1 MMTPLAHYLFA
12 FIVIYATDYHV
23 KHRLASYAAMAV
35 IINMLFEADH
45 LFPVYAE
52 SHIKLF
58 HNILFASLI
67 PLTLFLAS
75 ALAENRYFAA
85 TSTGNSRYQRFFLIF
100 FLISTSHL
108 MLDILD
114 GGVEYVF
121 YPFVKTPFVLNSSLS
136 IQYTP
141 FLYISPWL
149 LVLLSYGLLVIIV
162 RQMENRIYASM
173 EGDGVYGGGN
183 GLPHIPVPGNV
194 LLKRLV
200 NHA

>member
-1 MMTPLAHYLFA
+1 MTPLVHYIFA
-12 FIVIYATDYHV
+12 FIVIYATGYHV

-52 SHIKLF
+52 FHIKLF
-58 HNILFASLI
+58 HNILLASVI
-67 PLTLFLAS
+67 PVILFLTS

-85 TSTGNSRYQRFFLIF
+85 TGTGDSRYQRFFLIF
-100 FLISTSHL
+100 FLISTSHI

-114 GGVEYVF
+114 GGPEYVF
-121 YPFVKTPFVLNSSLS
+121 YPFVKTPFVLNSSLT

-149 LVLLSYGLLVIIV
+149 LMLLSYGLLVIIV
-162 RQMENRIYASM
+162 RQMENGIYASM
-173 EGDGVYGGGN
+173 EGGMIQSGRK
-183 GLPHIPVPGNV
+183 GLPHIHVPDNV